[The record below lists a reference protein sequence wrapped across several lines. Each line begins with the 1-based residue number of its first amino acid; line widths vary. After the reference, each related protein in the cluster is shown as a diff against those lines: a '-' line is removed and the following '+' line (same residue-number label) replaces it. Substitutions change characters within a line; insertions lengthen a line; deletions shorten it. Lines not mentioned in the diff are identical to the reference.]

1 MFEIHNLINDI
12 FGLLQITDIYQFLI
26 PQVGVGGGVEAKEH
40 VELLPLIK
48 STLIFLAGVGT
59 VFGLG
64 LALTAKRF
72 TVQIDPR
79 VEKVLDVL
87 AHAH

>member
-12 FGLLQITDIYQFLI
+12 FGFLQITDIYQFLI
-26 PQVGVGGGVEAKEH
+26 PQVGVGGGVEAKEY

-79 VEKVLDVL
+79 VDKVLDVL

>member
-1 MFEIHNLINDI
+1 MFDLHHFIADI
-12 FGLLQITDIYQFLI
+12 IVSLQLSDVLHFLI
-26 PQVGVGGGVEAKEH
+26 PQVGVGGGVETREH

-48 STLIFLAGVGT
+48 STLIFLAGVGI

-72 TVQIDPR
+72 TVQVDPR

>member
-1 MFEIHNLINDI
+1 MIEIHNLINDI
-12 FGLLQITDIYQFLI
+12 LGLLQITDIYHFLI

-72 TVQIDPR
+72 TVQVDPR